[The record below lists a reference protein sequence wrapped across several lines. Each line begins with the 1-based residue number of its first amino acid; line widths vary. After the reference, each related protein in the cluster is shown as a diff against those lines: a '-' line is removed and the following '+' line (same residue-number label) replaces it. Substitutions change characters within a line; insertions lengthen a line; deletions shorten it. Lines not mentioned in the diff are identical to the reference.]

1 MSPPSTPNI
10 HFPTQQYSRLAGK
23 GHAKDGYAA
32 EDTLPADIADPLQPL
47 TSKEAMLEGG
57 QHNLHQ
63 GESEAQVRAAALGLI
78 HQVPRSWEQEQIS
91 SSSAPY

>member
-1 MSPPSTPNI
+1 
-10 HFPTQQYSRLAGK
+10 
-23 GHAKDGYAA
+23 
-32 EDTLPADIADPLQPL
+32 LQPL